1 MATYPQQPFLYNGHL
16 PTTATSLQWPPI
28 HFTSLHFSTTVTS
41 PQRRPLYNGHLST
54 SLHFT
59 SLQRSPP
66 HNGHLSTMAT
76 SLQQPIFFADSP
88 YIDSCLNLFS
98 LQWPVSSVPK
108 VAAVEW
114 FSCKTQFKAK
124 QFLDPLRTL

>member
-1 MATYPQQPFLYNGHL
+1 MA
-16 PTTATSLQWPPI
+16 
-28 HFTSLHFSTTVTS
+28 TS
-41 PQRRPLYNGHLST
+41 PQRPPLYNGHLST
-54 SLHFT
+54 T
-59 SLQRSPP
+59 
-66 HNGHLSTMAT
+66 AT
-76 SLQQPIFFADSP
+76 FFADSP

-108 VAAVEW
+108 VAAVER